1 MRPSFSR
8 ELYMRVWHFAA
19 ARHKEQ
25 KVPGSELPYIT
36 HVGAVA
42 MEVLATIALEDVP
55 NPDLAV
61 ACALLHDTV
70 EDTATTTEEIA
81 DAFGIAVAD
90 GVRALPKDKSVP
102 KVEQMADSLRR
113 IQEQPREVW
122 IVKLA
127 DRCVNMEP
135 APAHWSMDKRRTY
148 QQQARTILEQLGSA
162 SPSLAARLGE
172 KIARYEA
179 CISTP

>member
-1 MRPSFSR
+1 MSSSFSR
-8 ELYMRVWHFAA
+8 DLYMRAWHFAA
-19 ARHKEQ
+19 ARHNGQ

-42 MEVLATIALEDVP
+42 MEVLATIAIDDVP
-55 NPDLAV
+55 SPDLAV

-70 EDTATTTEEIA
+70 EDTETTTDQIA
-81 DAFGIAVAD
+81 DAFGIAGAD
-90 GVRALPKDKSVP
+90 GVRALSKDKALP
-102 KVEQMADSLRR
+102 KAEQMTDSLRR
-113 IQEQPREVW
+113 IQEQPREIW

-127 DRCVNMEP
+127 DRAVNMEP

-148 QQQARTILEQLGSA
+148 QQQAITILEQLGSA
-162 SPSLAARLGE
+162 SPSLAARLRE

-179 CISTP
+179 CITAP

>member
-1 MRPSFSR
+1 MSVPFSR
-8 ELYMRVWHFAA
+8 DLYMRAWQFAA

-25 KVPGSELPYIT
+25 KVPGSELPYVT

-42 MEVLATIALEDVP
+42 MEVLATIALEHFPD
-55 NPDLAV
+55 PDLAV

-70 EDTATTTEEIA
+70 EDTPTTTEEIA

-90 GVRALPKDKSVP
+90 GVRALSKDKAIP
-102 KVEQMADSLRR
+102 MAEQMTDSLRR
-113 IQEQPREVW
+113 IQEQPREIW

-148 QQQARTILEQLGSA
+148 QRQAATILEQLGSA
-162 SPSLAARLGE
+162 SPSLAARLRG

-179 CISTP
+179 CISP

>member
-1 MRPSFSR
+1 MSVPFSR
-8 ELYMRVWHFAA
+8 DLCMRAWHFAA
-19 ARHKEQ
+19 ARHGAQ

-42 MEVLATIALEDVP
+42 MEVLATIALEDLAI
-55 NPDLAV
+55 PDLAV

-70 EDTATTTEEIA
+70 EDTPTTTEEIA
-81 DAFGIAVAD
+81 DAFGIAVAN
-90 GVRALPKDKSVP
+90 GVRALSKDKAVP
-102 KVEQMADSLRR
+102 KPEQMADSLRR
-113 IQEQPREVW
+113 IQEQPREIW

-135 APAHWSMDKRRTY
+135 APAHWPMDKRRAY
-148 QQQARTILEQLGSA
+148 QRQAVTILEQLGSA
-162 SPSLAARLGE
+162 SPSLAARLRE

-179 CISTP
+179 CITGP